1 MPQRKNCFNKKHIS
15 ELKAFTT
22 STFTE
27 PLKHSFQCE
36 HLSKQVKKV
45 TGIYVSPQTLR
56 RFFGL
61 IQSDFSPSVKTLNA
75 LAAYNGFPNWHS
87 FTEQFSNTNYQPL
100 TLDQEANLYLH
111 FYEIDVKE
119 EADMNYH
126 NASKNV
132 ALRILFNPALLSK
145 VSSSLAANP
154 VSQVYFFERFPY
166 IDGLHSDVY
175 KRAIQQYLQKKTDD
189 AQIFGNSLLY
199 LSDFLCN
206 KRKDAKK
213 YFDTMMQF
221 QVNETMHPFAIAR
234 FVGTNILNAHL
245 NNENVEHWIN
255 EAKRWN
261 QFFLQKGKIKFWSYP
276 YFQHM
281 IGDYINLCGLFE
293 DSYSIVKT
301 IQHFDENYEIEKGY
315 REALQIIYSIG
326 RHSVSSFNYKNWF
339 VYESEKH
346 FETIS
351 PLFKKYHELQAMAV
365 YRSCVSGKKREKI
378 TENMNRLIAQTGF
391 TYFSNFLL

>member
-1 MPQRKNCFNKKHIS
+1 
-15 ELKAFTT
+15 
-22 STFTE
+22 
-27 PLKHSFQCE
+27 
-36 HLSKQVKKV
+36 
-45 TGIYVSPQTLR
+45 
-56 RFFGL
+56 
-61 IQSDFSPSVKTLNA
+61 
-75 LAAYNGFPNWHS
+75 
-87 FTEQFSNTNYQPL
+87 
-100 TLDQEANLYLH
+100 LH
-111 FYEIDVKE
+111 FYEIEVKE

-145 VSSSLAANP
+145 VSSSLAGNP
-154 VSQVYFFERFPY
+154 VSQVYFFERFPF
-166 IDGLHSDVY
+166 IDGLDSEVY

-213 YFDTMMQF
+213 YFDTMVQF

-351 PLFKKYHELQAMAV
+351 PLFKKYHKLQALAV